1 MSWLHIFYKSL
12 VRGTMDRD
20 HYDVALFVISLNC
33 SISIPVSGKSL
44 FEVRN
49 VLEAL
54 GCKLLVIYITLLQL
68 RDRPERGKIT

>member
-12 VRGTMDRD
+12 VTGITDRD

-33 SISIPVSGKSL
+33 AISIPVSGKPL